1 LTLQILAFTLIL
13 VFVSVVGIAWQR
25 RPPMV
30 RRRCL
35 VTLISDDRHA
45 LSGVLWRAH
54 GPWLV
59 FRDCAM
65 TNGQTRTPMSGEVV
79 VDRRNVALVQ
89 VDLPHGGE
97 QLR

>member
-1 LTLQILAFTLIL
+1 MALLTIGLVFALGSLIL
-13 VFVSVVGIAWQR
+13 LVAWQR

-35 VTLISDDRHA
+35 VNLVSDERHA
-45 LSGVLWRAH
+45 LSGVLWQAR

-59 FRDCAM
+59 FRDAAVVD
-65 TNGQTRTPMSGEVV
+65 GQTRTPVSGEVMV
-79 VDRRNVALVQ
+79 HRSNIAFVQ
-89 VDLPHGGE
+89 ADLPNGGE